1 MKYILSKFSKIYES
15 LIKEEEKYNLK
26 ESVYNRSF
34 SFGYFDS
41 IYSWILGNNFCDVCK
56 KYNIDEGKLYH
67 IIIRTFYFSE
77 EIVNFYMKLGN
88 EKLVNVFKN
97 IKESLL
103 KGIMSVE
110 SLYIQENVDINSI

>member
-1 MKYILSKFSKIYES
+1 M
-15 LIKEEEKYNLK
+15 
-26 ESVYNRSF
+26 
-34 SFGYFDS
+34 
-41 IYSWILGNNFCDVCK
+41 GNNFCDVCK

-97 IKESLL
+97 IKESLV